1 MLELVLKEKWY
12 RMIESGEK
20 TEEYRDIKPYWTKRL
35 FDQKTGK
42 LKHDR
47 VRFSLAYGKNRP
59 QMIFDIESVEAGEP
73 ENLTYAEQP
82 GIYWKIKLGKRIF
95 LADLLSEFA
104 ESSCFNPQMLHQAS
118 IKINPSCENIFIPHG
133 SVLS

>member
-42 LKHDR
+42 LKHNR
-47 VRFSLAYGKNRP
+47 VRFSLAYGKNRL
-59 QMIFDIESVEAGEP
+59 QMIFDIKGVYPGEP

-82 GIYWKIKLGKRIF
+82 GIYWIIKLGERVFIPK
-95 LADLLSEFA
+95 LG
-104 ESSCFNPQMLHQAS
+104 
-118 IKINPSCENIFIPHG
+118 IKLNPSCEFTFIPHG